1 MNQTD
6 MIQRIIAVER
16 QANSLTDS
24 AKTEK
29 ENIEASIQAEID
41 QLRTNYQENAENYL
55 FKLEKSEQAKSAA
68 RLKELDERRERK
80 LSQVE
85 VIYAAKKDE
94 WIQTIFDRIV
104 GKAVD

>member
-24 AKTEK
+24 ARAEK
-29 ENIEASIQAEID
+29 DNIDANIQAEID
-41 QLRTNYQENAENYL
+41 RLRANYQENAEAYL
-55 FKLEKSEQAKSAA
+55 ARLEKAEQAKSAS
-68 RLKELDERRERK
+68 RLKELDERREKK

-94 WIQTIFDRIV
+94 WVKTIFDRIV
-104 GKAVD
+104 GKAGD